1 MNNFV
6 KVLAGDC
13 LESMRQIQDKSIN
26 CCVTSP
32 PYYGLRDYGHD
43 DQIGLEETPELYIAN
58 MVKVFAEVKRILR
71 DDGTLWLNISDSYSS
86 SARRVQSY
94 DTYDK
99 GEQDCQGHGSLS
111 QSLYDVRKGVLWNRI
126 GCTDSR
132 RVLEQAHELCRQIQE
147 NMLFLIDHLPTED
160 CLPQKQKGLSLTA
173 ILDQVQNAIH
183 VVEQLHGVL
192 LSTNSESL
200 PPLQGFQ
207 KPSDAVLAF
216 LSSLR
221 SFFSY
226 ALRYESMLGAV
237 AETFYCNQDT
247 ALLCEELLNCTRCTY
262 GYCLLVSSWFNHSYV
277 KPQCTI
283 PTVKNKDLIGIPW
296 ILAFALRADGWYLRQ
311 DIIWHKPNP
320 MPESVKDRCTK
331 AHEYIFLL
339 SKKPK
344 YYFDS
349 DAIGED
355 ATTKA
360 ACKHWTERD
369 HDQSMLANKQSNGAK
384 GRPIGVAGYTAPGKR
399 NKRSVWTV
407 TTKPFNG
414 KKLLSDYVG
423 LDGKFYKASEDCPI
437 HAHLS
442 RKKNLCKP
450 LCDEQQDCAQKN
462 NVGTGIHHVQE
473 QVFYEKAKIYHKSGE
488 DFLNNASMRIVEST
502 FENKTD
508 QSQNERI
515 VDEQNQSGIQSTL
528 SFGELQ
534 DCNQDSILPYS
545 SSSATNHNIQ
555 TSKTDHVLA
564 TNPACTSSFEK
575 LNDTRRTQDQHE
587 LFEQNHG
594 TYENNIL
601 LSDSFSHPLQETV
614 DNNIHILSELALMA
628 SDYLIDSKKDKL
640 YCTCEQVSIDHFA
653 TFPPDLI
660 EPCILAGCPVFGTVI
675 DPFGGSGTVAGVAAK
690 HNRFSILCELNPDY
704 ITLINDRVNQICE

>member
-349 DAIGED
+349 DAIGEPLAD
-355 ATTKA
+355 ASIARLSQNIENQTGSS
-360 ACKHWTERD
+360 R
-369 HDQSMLANKQSNGAK
+369 
-384 GRPIGVAGYTAPGKR
+384 VPGKTNGNMKAVKRRPNGVNRNRELGYNSKENNFRTKENLKNSTTGLSEADLPEPAETR

-407 TTKPFNG
+407 TTKP
-414 KKLLSDYVG
+414 
-423 LDGKFYKASEDCPI
+423 YKGA
-437 HAHLS
+437 
-442 RKKNLCKP
+442 
-450 LCDEQQDCAQKN
+450 
-462 NVGTGIHHVQE
+462 
-473 QVFYEKAKIYHKSGE
+473 
-488 DFLNNASMRIVEST
+488 
-502 FENKTD
+502 
-508 QSQNERI
+508 
-515 VDEQNQSGIQSTL
+515 
-528 SFGELQ
+528 
-534 DCNQDSILPYS
+534 
-545 SSSATNHNIQ
+545 
-555 TSKTDHVLA
+555 
-564 TNPACTSSFEK
+564 
-575 LNDTRRTQDQHE
+575 
-587 LFEQNHG
+587 
-594 TYENNIL
+594 
-601 LSDSFSHPLQETV
+601 
-614 DNNIHILSELALMA
+614 
-628 SDYLIDSKKDKL
+628 
-640 YCTCEQVSIDHFA
+640 HFA

-675 DPFGGSGTVAGVAAK
+675 DPFGGSGTVGGVAAK

-704 ITLINDRVNQICE
+704 ITLINDRVNQICK